1 MNLTDGEKLLLGWVC
16 LMSSWAFLAFGYDK
30 WQAGRKSARRV
41 PEITLGL
48 ICALG
53 GWPGGLLGLL
63 FFRHKS
69 AKPSF
74 QLKFAA
80 SFVVWAAL
88 LAVLWPMVGRA

>member
-1 MNLTDGEKLLLGWVC
+1 MNLAGGQKLLLGWIC
-16 LMSSWAFLAFGYDK
+16 LMSCCAFLAFGYDK
-30 WQAGRKSARRV
+30 WQAGKKPARRV
-41 PEITLGL
+41 QEFTLCLLG
-48 ICALG
+48 ALG

-63 FFRHKS
+63 VFRHKS

-88 LAVLWPMVGRA
+88 LAVLWPMAGRA